1 MKTTWVLVANSTRA
15 RILKADNAI
24 GPLQEIEALVHPES
38 RLHERELTSDLPGR
52 AFDSAGQGRHAME
65 QPVDPKQQEMIS
77 FAKFLAQRLDEAR
90 ERGEFKQLIIVAAPT
105 VLGQLRKAL
114 SPETARRVSYELD
127 KNISL
132 LRPEEIRQHLPER
145 LPSSAV

>member
-15 RILKADNAI
+15 RILKADSAI
-24 GPLQEIEALVHPES
+24 GPLHEVEALVHPQG

-65 QPVDPKQQEMIS
+65 QPVDPKQQEMIA
-77 FAKFLAQRLDEAR
+77 FARFLAQRLDEAR
-90 ERGEFKQLIIVAAPT
+90 DKGEFKQLIIVAAPT
-105 VLGQLRKAL
+105 LLGRLRKDL
-114 SPETARRVSYELD
+114 SPETAGRVSYELD

-132 LRPEEIRQHLPER
+132 LRPEEIRQRLPER
-145 LPSSAV
+145 LPSLGV

>member
-15 RILKADNAI
+15 RILEADKAI
-24 GPLQEIEALVHPES
+24 GPLNEVEALVHPEG
-38 RLHERELTSDLPGR
+38 RLHERDLTSDLPGR

-65 QPVDPKQQEMIS
+65 QPVDPKQQEMIT
-77 FAKFLAQRLDEAR
+77 FARFLAQRLDEAR
-90 ERGEFKQLIIVAAPT
+90 EQGEFKQLIIVAAPAL
-105 VLGQLRKAL
+105 LGRLRKSL

-145 LPSSAV
+145 LPSLAV